1 MAKRDYI
8 KKKNAEKAIW
18 SGTYKTRIA
27 THGATLGLT
36 AGEITASQTDA
47 QNIVDGVAEIDAAIT
62 AKESAVNAGT
72 AKITGGEARIRITVK
87 RIKTHPA
94 YTDSIG
100 QDLGVVGDEHSIDVP
115 NSQPELTGTKD
126 PSGWRLA
133 FNLKGFFDGVN
144 IYRQVPGE
152 ADYSFLALDT
162 SSPYIDTEGAAL
174 KTGTSYYCFYVLSER
189 EVGLRSNVVVI

>member
-18 SGTYKTRIA
+18 SGTYKTRIG
-27 THGATLGLT
+27 THGAALGLT

-47 QNIVDGVAEIDAAIT
+47 QNIVDGVAQIDAAIT

-72 AKITGGEARIRITVK
+72 AKISLGEQNIRTTVK

-94 YTDSIG
+94 YTEAIG
-100 QDLGVVGDEHSIDVP
+100 QDIGVVGDEHTIDVP
-115 NSQPELTGTKD
+115 NSQPEITGKKD
-126 PSGWRLA
+126 PSGWRLD

-144 IYRQVPGE
+144 IYRQVAGE
-152 ADYSFLALDT
+152 ADFSFLALDT
-162 SSPYIDTEGAAL
+162 SSPYIDTDGTAI
-174 KTGTSYYCFYVLSER
+174 KPGTSYYCYYVLSER
-189 EVGLRSNVVVI
+189 EVGLKSNVVVI